1 MPQNMKHCRCFATIG
16 KSQPL
21 SSVVSRR
28 MSVSLAISG
37 PMVGVVIVL
46 EAGYNHKA
54 PLSGAM
60 AHLTA
65 VTSLVDGGDTA
76 AKDNSP
82 RVN

>member
-1 MPQNMKHCRCFATIG
+1 
-16 KSQPL
+16 
-21 SSVVSRR
+21 

-46 EAGYNHKA
+46 EGGYNHKA
-54 PLSGAM
+54 LLSGAM

-65 VTSLVDGGDTA
+65 VTGLVDGGDTA

-82 RVN
+82 RANWWSSEKIVRIARNRRLTWRLNSFAS

>member
-1 MPQNMKHCRCFATIG
+1 
-16 KSQPL
+16 
-21 SSVVSRR
+21 
-28 MSVSLAISG
+28 
-37 PMVGVVIVL
+37 MVGVVIVL

>member
-1 MPQNMKHCRCFATIG
+1 
-16 KSQPL
+16 
-21 SSVVSRR
+21 
-28 MSVSLAISG
+28 
-37 PMVGVVIVL
+37 MVGVVIVL
-46 EAGYNHKA
+46 EGGYNHKA
-54 PLSGAM
+54 LLSGAM